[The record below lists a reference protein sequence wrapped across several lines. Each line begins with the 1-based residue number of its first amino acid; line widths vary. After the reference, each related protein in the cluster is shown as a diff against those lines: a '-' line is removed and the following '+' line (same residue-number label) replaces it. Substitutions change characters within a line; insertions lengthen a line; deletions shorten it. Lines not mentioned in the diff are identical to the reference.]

1 MNSITGAAKRYV
13 TGSDRAFRGGVVL
26 LMDHLRKALG
36 KPRVNEVTDL
46 RATYFKG
53 TRRKNGES
61 MNEYIT
67 RKTEAYMR
75 ASQALKRVQPHYEK
89 EAAGTTTTNDGG
101 CRWPS
106 TDHGGAGWGRQ
117 WTPASE
123 TDGSSGH
130 EDTASSTRPFLG
142 SPGRARAEPDGL
154 EYWVPLGLVLWLAEL
169 GPVGLVYFVF
179 GGKVQRS
186 RAMVLA
192 HGRESYEMDEDFE
205 DAPEDLEAEGL
216 NDEGIALVV
225 DGADGSGCAGGPA
238 GGRTLKH
245 AQKMVKQNRKYYQ
258 GGNVATE
265 TINHGTTATSN
276 AKKGHR
282 VANCPNKKMAA
293 GATAVEPTEHQAPFV
308 CFSEQADAFP
318 DQLEENFA
326 GFAHQQ
332 DTSSIQEALSTE
344 NENEG
349 ISTAKAVKR
358 GLCVVDGGATQTI
371 GSVAASLRRG
381 LRESPEL
388 LLRQQLY
395 QSMPEH
401 S

>member
-1 MNSITGAAKRYV
+1 
-13 TGSDRAFRGGVVL
+13 
-26 LMDHLRKALG
+26 
-36 KPRVNEVTDL
+36 
-46 RATYFKG
+46 
-53 TRRKNGES
+53 
-61 MNEYIT
+61 
-67 RKTEAYMR
+67 
-75 ASQALKRVQPHYEK
+75 
-89 EAAGTTTTNDGG
+89 
-101 CRWPS
+101 
-106 TDHGGAGWGRQ
+106 
-117 WTPASE
+117 
-123 TDGSSGH
+123 
-130 EDTASSTRPFLG
+130 
-142 SPGRARAEPDGL
+142 
-154 EYWVPLGLVLWLAEL
+154 
-169 GPVGLVYFVF
+169 
-179 GGKVQRS
+179 
-186 RAMVLA
+186 
-192 HGRESYEMDEDFE
+192 MDEDFE

-225 DGADGSGCAGGPA
+225 DRMRWWPCRRPDPQARPEDGQAEQEVLP
-238 GGRTLKH
+238 GR
-245 AQKMVKQNRKYYQ
+245 QRGYRNNQR
-258 GGNVATE
+258 
-265 TINHGTTATSN
+265 TTATSN

-332 DTSSIQEALSTE
+332 DTSSIQEALSAE